1 MRAEDC
7 PIHQK
12 PYHRLDPLNRL
23 LLGFLGCVFAGGIP
37 TLDLSFSS
45 IASADWESVFKT
57 SWVKSNLTQNSGRCC
72 IRTTYIV
79 LFLGGGG
86 MSKKKLLNL
95 SRVFFFTAAVDLK
108 QRRDGTTLSQSAL

>member
-12 PYHRLDPLNRL
+12 PYHRVDPLNRL

-79 LFLGGGG
+79 LFFGGGG

-95 SRVFFFTAAVDLK
+95 SRVFFLLQLWT
-108 QRRDGTTLSQSAL
+108 

>member
-12 PYHRLDPLNRL
+12 PYHRVDPLNRL

-79 LFLGGGG
+79 LFFGGGG
-86 MSKKKLLNL
+86 DVKEETPESVKSL
-95 SRVFFFTAAVDLK
+95 FFTAAVDLK